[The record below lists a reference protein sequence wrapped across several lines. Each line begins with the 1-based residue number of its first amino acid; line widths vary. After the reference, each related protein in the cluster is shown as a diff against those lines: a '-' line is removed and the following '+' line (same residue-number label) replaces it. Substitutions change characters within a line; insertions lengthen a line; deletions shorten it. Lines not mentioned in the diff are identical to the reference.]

1 MLSWNGFSSYIRKKV
16 MRSFIESSEKR
27 KISENDQSTPSVD
40 NDIKSLSLKIPYMSK
55 AGDKLVRTLK
65 RKIQQNLSEKV
76 QIKTFYTTN
85 KLAMFCSVKDKI
97 PEDQKM

>member
-1 MLSWNGFSSYIRKKV
+1 MGA
-16 MRSFIESSEKR
+16 
-27 KISENDQSTPSVD
+27 
-40 NDIKSLSLKIPYMSK
+40 

-76 QIKTFYTTN
+76 QIKIFYTTN

-97 PEDQKM
+97 PEDNKSNVIYHIRGPGCMERFTSVRPVVVSAKGSRNIAQDQINRCINTSATVQAFNT